1 MNVGCE
7 TGSITTEFSAYPR
20 ITCAVFF
27 FIDKSSQPVTSHH
40 ASPEVSIN
48 IAILLLRTPQT
59 KTPPPPLPPTQPT
72 HTQQHAMAPVPPAK
86 CLCGGVKL
94 TFRADAQPITAHCFC
109 EHCSQH
115 AGGLSQ
121 LTMLFDSD
129 AVTVE
134 DPENLIVTYN
144 VTGTASGQGKPKS
157 FCGRC
162 GCTLFT
168 KPVFYEGKIFVRAS
182 LIPGG

>member
-1 MNVGCE
+1 
-7 TGSITTEFSAYPR
+7 
-20 ITCAVFF
+20 
-27 FIDKSSQPVTSHH
+27 
-40 ASPEVSIN
+40 
-48 IAILLLRTPQT
+48 
-59 KTPPPPLPPTQPT
+59 
-72 HTQQHAMAPVPPAK
+72 MAPVPPAQ

-109 EHCSQH
+109 EHCSQN

-121 LTMLFDSD
+121 LTMLFDGD

-162 GCTLFT
+162 GCTMFT
-168 KPVFYEGKIFVRAS
+168 RPAFYEGKIFVRAS